1 MFIWCS
7 NESHHKKGPDNKNS
21 FITCSPQTTQTD
33 SLWKLNA
40 MDIRI
45 LDSPKKNMDVL
56 YLVSWTFFVGEWRK
70 GGRNV
75 QIAEAATTE
84 LVILNTLSIWSYRI
98 NAC

>member
-1 MFIWCS
+1 
-7 NESHHKKGPDNKNS
+7 
-21 FITCSPQTTQTD
+21 
-33 SLWKLNA
+33 

-84 LVILNTLSIWSYRI
+84 LVILNTLSI
-98 NAC
+98 